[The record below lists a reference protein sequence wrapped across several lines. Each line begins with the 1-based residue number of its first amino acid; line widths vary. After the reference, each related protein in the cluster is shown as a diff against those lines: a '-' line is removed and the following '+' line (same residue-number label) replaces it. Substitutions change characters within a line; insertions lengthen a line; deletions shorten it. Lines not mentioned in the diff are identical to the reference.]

1 MAFWCFRCHH
11 YIHNGSPEF
20 HNIFCRPR
28 LNNSSRGNHINND
41 YNNNRNPSYN
51 TRNNNNSNRYNL
63 ASRNRNNNNNR
74 YNRNNRRNIRR
85 RDNNNRY
92 HNYHRDNNRH
102 NYYRM
107 ERRHQNRINNITYN
121 HANNDNNNRD
131 NILVENTIR
140 RLYLNTL
147 SERFHDFRGNNE
159 HNNDNNNNDNNNDN
173 NINED
178 NNNND
183 DNNNNNED
191 NNNDDNNNESSE
203 SIFDSF
209 ESQDN
214 NNHGIDEE
222 VLWRLPKSKIPD
234 VNKLGKRQC
243 NICLEDYKNGDEL
256 TTLPCFHFFHPNCI
270 NQWLI
275 SKNICP
281 LCKFEIKLNN
291 EI

>member
-1 MAFWCFRCHH
+1 MAFWCFRCRH

-28 LNNSSRGNHINND
+28 INNSSRGNHINNN
-41 YNNNRNPSYN
+41 YNSNRNPSYN
-51 TRNNNNSNRYNL
+51 NSRNNNNSNRNNL
-63 ASRNRNNNNNR
+63 APRNRNHNNNR
-74 YNRNNRRNIRR
+74 YNRDNHHNIRR

-92 HNYHRDNNRH
+92 HNHHRNNNNRH
-102 NYYRM
+102 NYHRT

-121 HANNDNNNRD
+121 HANNDNNNRNND
-131 NILVENTIR
+131 LVEHLMR
-140 RLYLNTL
+140 RVYLNNLLGGTN
-147 SERFHDFRGNNE
+147 DFRGNNE
-159 HNNDNNNNDNNNDN
+159 GNNNNGNN
-173 NINED
+173 
-178 NNNND
+178 

-191 NNNDDNNNESSE
+191 NNNELSE
-203 SIFDSF
+203 SIIDSF
-209 ESQDN
+209 ESREN

-234 VNKLGKRQC
+234 VNKLEKKQC
-243 NICLEDYKNGDEL
+243 NICLADYKNGDEL

-281 LCKFEIKLNN
+281 VCKFEIKLNN
-291 EI
+291 RI